1 MSRRQ
6 QIVGLIAVA
15 AAAVTVTFTVSTPA
29 SSGTAATSP
38 ISPSR
43 IADRGKPVAAGS
55 VQIDAAAL
63 ADGDVTVATDPL
75 PGLDDAFLTVSGTG
89 EAATTAEIAVPTEA
103 ASTSTAVIVDG
114 DAPPDDLSAA
124 ALADASGSTI
134 VATLS
139 ATDASGAVQSSSDKV
154 WVDEFAGRTLVSE
167 SGEQDLRLQRVAV
180 LRNNRR
186 VTAAEADA
194 LDAEVLGGGAART
207 ESLGPG
213 TCLDLCVS
221 GTVLWTDSAGGT
233 HPVDRAP
240 VEIRD
245 ANAGADTLVTTVT
258 TDSGGHYAATIDNDD
273 PDDATGRDV
282 YVRVRANGPGFTLNQ
297 FIESGVDTDIP
308 TGSQLTQD
316 LTANNVDDNNTAFA
330 VQASLVLARDHIVSL
345 HGSPLPTVPVV
356 FPDASGS
363 FYDGT
368 SLHILQPDRWD
379 WDVSLHEYGHF
390 VADRI
395 NIEANPGGPHSFSAN
410 LSDVRHSKSIGTR
423 LAWGEGWPTYF
434 AVSALQ
440 ETAAGLGIP
449 NIGDTRYQ
457 DTEDADLDVDLE
469 APHRL
474 GEDNEAT
481 VMSVLWDLYDD
492 VDEGSDHT
500 SLGAQVVWTRL
511 DDNDPTTLSA
521 AYQRFSPNRGNE
533 GVNCIFTRMN
543 VSPRI
548 DGPSNSSV
556 SQVSPRISWARGN
569 GGTHR
574 NNRFS
579 VVFRRSGGPI
589 LFTSPFRPD
598 QSFRPTQAQ
607 WNAIRSQTLGALS
620 VTVVG
625 RQVDAPATGPYRS
638 CTKSYIVH

>member
-1 MSRRQ
+1 VSRRQ
-6 QIVGLIAVA
+6 QILAVIAVS
-15 AAAVTVTFTVSTPA
+15 AAAVTLVVTSPA
-29 SSGTAATSP
+29 SSQAAPPAPAPPVDVWS
-38 ISPSR
+38 
-43 IADRGKPVAAGS
+43 KPVAAGIF
-55 VQIDAAAL
+55 QIDAAAL
-63 ADGDVTVATDPL
+63 AEGVVTVVTDPR
-75 PGLDDAFLTVSGTG
+75 PGLDDASLTVTGTG
-89 EAATTAEIAVPTEA
+89 EAAADAEVTVPTEA
-103 ASTSTAVIVDG
+103 ASTSTAVAVDG
-114 DAPPDDLSAA
+114 AAPPANPAAA
-124 ALADASGSTI
+124 ALAGASGSTV
-134 VATLS
+134 VATLR
-139 ATDASGAVQSSSDKV
+139 ATDASDVVQSTSDRV
-154 WVDEFAGRTLVSE
+154 WVDEFEGRTLVSE
-167 SGEQDLRLQRVAV
+167 SGEQDLRLQRVAA
-180 LRNNRR
+180 LEDDGT

-194 LDAEVLGGGAART
+194 LDAEILGGGAATT
-207 ESLGPG
+207 ESVVRGA
-213 TCLDLCVS
+213 CVQICVS
-221 GTVLWTDSAGGT
+221 GTVLWTDSVGGT

-240 VEIRD
+240 VQIRD
-245 ANAGADTLVTTVT
+245 ANAGADTVVTTVT
-258 TDSGGHYAATIDNDD
+258 TNASGHYTAMIDDDD
-273 PDDATGRDV
+273 PEDATGRDV
-282 YVRVRANGPGFTLNQ
+282 YVQVRADGPGFTLNQ
-297 FIESGVDTDIP
+297 FIESGTDTNVP
-308 TGSQLTQD
+308 PGSQVTHD
-316 LTANNVDDNNTAFA
+316 LTANNIDDNNTAFA
-330 VQASLVLARDHIVSL
+330 VHASLVLARDYIVTV
-345 HGSPLPTVPVV
+345 HGSPLPTVPVE
-356 FPDASGS
+356 FPDPSGS
-363 FYDGT
+363 FYDG

-395 NIEANPGGPHSFSAN
+395 NIEANPGGPHSFSDN
-410 LSDVRHSKSIGTR
+410 LSDARHSKSIGTR

-457 DTEDADLDVDLE
+457 DTEDADLDVNLE

-500 SLGAQVVWTRL
+500 SLGAQVVWDRL

-521 AYQRFSPNRGNE
+521 AYALFSPNRGNE

-548 DGPSNSSV
+548 DGPPNSSV
-556 SQVSPRISWARGN
+556 SQVAPRINWARGN

-589 LFTSPFRPD
+589 LFTSPFRPA

-625 RQVDAPATGPYRS
+625 RQVDAPVTGPYRS
-638 CTKSYIVH
+638 CTKTYIVT

>member
-6 QIVGLIAVA
+6 QIFALIAVA
-15 AAAVTVTFTVSTPA
+15 ASAVTLVVSTPA
-29 SSGTAATSP
+29 SSETAPLAPPPTVDVWS
-38 ISPSR
+38 
-43 IADRGKPVAAGS
+43 KPVAAGI

-63 ADGDVTVATDPL
+63 ADGVVTVATDPR
-75 PGLDDAFLTVSGTG
+75 PGLDDASVTITGTG
-89 EAATTAEIAVPTEA
+89 EAAADAEVAVPSEA
-103 ASTSTAVIVDG
+103 ASTSTAVAVDG
-114 DAPPDDLSAA
+114 AAPPANPAAA
-124 ALADASGSTI
+124 ALAGASGSTV
-134 VATLS
+134 VATLR
-139 ATDASGAVQSSSDKV
+139 ATDASGAVQSTSDSV
-154 WVDEFAGRTLVSE
+154 WVDEFEGRTLVSE

-180 LRNNRR
+180 LEDGGT
-186 VTAAEADA
+186 VTAAEAND
-194 LDAEVLGGGAART
+194 LEAEILGGGATHT
-207 ESLGPG
+207 ESVGPG
-213 TCLDLCVS
+213 TCVQLCVS
-221 GTVLWTDSAGGT
+221 GTVLWTDSVGGT

-240 VEIRD
+240 VQIRE
-245 ANAGADTLVTTVT
+245 ANAGADTVVTTVT
-258 TDSGGHYAATIDNDD
+258 TNASGHYTATIDDDD
-273 PDDATGRDV
+273 PEDATGRDV
-282 YVRVRANGPGFTLNQ
+282 YVQVRADGPGFMLNQ
-297 FIESGVDTDIP
+297 FIESGTDTNVP
-308 TGSQLTQD
+308 TGSQVTHD
-316 LTANNVDDNNTAFA
+316 LTANNIDDNNTAFA
-330 VQASLVLARDHIVSL
+330 VHASLVLARDYIVTV
-345 HGSPLPTVPVV
+345 HGSPLPTVPVE
-356 FPDASGS
+356 FPDPSGS
-363 FYDGT
+363 FYDG

-395 NIEANPGGPHSFSAN
+395 NIEANPGGPHSFSDN
-410 LSDVRHSKSIGTR
+410 LSDARHSKSIGTR

-440 ETAAGLGIP
+440 ETAAGMGIP

-457 DTEDADLDVDLE
+457 DTEDADLDVNLE

-481 VMSVLWDLYDD
+481 VISVLWDLYDD

-500 SLGAQVVWTRL
+500 SLGAQVVWDRL

-521 AYQRFSPNRGNE
+521 AYGLFSPNRGNE

-548 DGPSNSSV
+548 DGPPNSSV
-556 SQVSPRISWARGN
+556 SQVAPRINWARGN

-589 LFTSPFRPD
+589 LFTSPFRPA
-598 QSFRPTQAQ
+598 QTFRPTQAQ

-638 CTKSYIVH
+638 CTKTYIVH

>member
-1 MSRRQ
+1 VSRRQ

-15 AAAVTVTFTVSTPA
+15 ASAVTLAVASPA
-29 SSGTAATSP
+29 SSETSATSP
-38 ISPSR
+38 PPSP
-43 IADRGKPVAAGS
+43 IADWSKPVAAGS
-55 VQIDAAAL
+55 IQIDAAAL

-75 PGLDDAFLTVSGTG
+75 PGLDDASLTVAGTG
-89 EAATTAEIAVPTEA
+89 EAAGTAEIAVPTEA
-103 ASTSTAVIVDG
+103 ASTSTSVILDG
-114 DAPPDDLSAA
+114 DAPPADPSAA
-124 ALADASGSTI
+124 ALADASGTTI

-139 ATDASGAVQSSSDKV
+139 GTDASGALQSSSDTV
-154 WVDEFAGRTLVSE
+154 WVDEFEGRTLVSE
-167 SGEQDLRLQRVAV
+167 SGEQDLRLQRIAV
-180 LRNNRR
+180 LRDGAT
-186 VTAAEADA
+186 VSATEADT
-194 LDAEVLGGGAART
+194 LEAEIIGGGAAHT
-207 ESLGPG
+207 EAHGPG
-213 TCLDLCVS
+213 SCIDLCVS
-221 GTVLWTDSAGGT
+221 GTVLWTDSVGGT

-240 VEIRD
+240 VQIRD

-258 TDSGGHYAATIDNDD
+258 TDASGHYEATIDNDD

-282 YVRVRANGPGFTLNQ
+282 YVRVRADGPGFTLNQ
-297 FIESGVDTDIP
+297 FVESGVDPDIP
-308 TGSQLTQD
+308 TGSQITQD
-316 LTANNVDDNNTAFA
+316 LTTNNVDDNNTAFA
-330 VQASLVLARDHIVSL
+330 VQASLVFARDHIVSL
-345 HGSPLPTVPVV
+345 HGSQLPTVPVV

-379 WDVSLHEYGHF
+379 GDVSLHEYGHF

-440 ETAAGLGIP
+440 KTAAGLGIP

-457 DTEDADLDVDLE
+457 DTEDADIDVDLE

-500 SLGAQVVWTRL
+500 SLGAQVVWNRL

-521 AYQRFSPNRGNE
+521 AYRLFSPNRGNE
-533 GVNCIFTRMN
+533 GANCIFTRMN

-548 DGPSNSSV
+548 DGPPNSSV
-556 SQVSPRISWARGN
+556 GQVAPRISWARGN

-589 LFTSPFRPD
+589 LFTSAFRPG

-607 WNAIRSQTLGALS
+607 WNAIRPQTLGALS

-638 CTKSYIVH
+638 CTKAYIVH